1 MRDDLRVDWHI
12 PPDTGWLDRFMGPG
26 KSRAESLVEYVGGAC
41 CVALLAAYCWRNADG
56 LSWLQL
62 TVIGVLAL
70 DLVGGVLTNA
80 TNAAK
85 RWYHRTPSPRG
96 RLTFVAAH
104 VLHLA
109 AVAFVVLPDGT
120 GTLPGL
126 PTGTGWFLANAA
138 LLLTGA
144 VLIERAA
151 PHLRRPVAMSAYM
164 VAVLVNLLAFPVP
177 AVLAWFAAF
186 FFLKLLV
193 CHLVP
198 EAPLVA

>member
-1 MRDDLRVDWHI
+1 MRDDLRVDWRV

-41 CVALLAAYCWRNADG
+41 CVALLAAYCWRTADG
-56 LSWLQL
+56 LSSLQL

-109 AVAFVVLPDGT
+109 AVAFLVLPDGAA
-120 GTLPGL
+120 
-126 PTGTGWFLANAA
+126 WFVVNT
-138 LLLTGA
+138 LLLLGAA
-144 VLIERAA
+144 VLIERVA